1 MKNLTLLLKEAEA
14 LSVGQSL
21 SKTESFLV
29 ENQISSLWQNS
40 DGEDVY
46 IKHDRLENRFIV
58 FVSNQKNLQ
67 YVSFCSHGKWPIDFL
82 VSVQQ

>member
-1 MKNLTLLLKEAEA
+1 MKEAEA

-21 SKTESFLV
+21 SKIEQLIV
-29 ENQISSLWQNS
+29 QNQISSLWQNS

-46 IKHDRLENRFIV
+46 TEHERLENRFII